1 MNRFK
6 IIFALLFF
14 IGWSLVSANVVEGYK
29 YAAEK
34 APAGNEWE
42 SPQAIAL
49 NKEKPKAWFF
59 SFANKESARKVLPEH
74 SQYWKSLNGSWKFNW
89 DQ

>member
-1 MNRFK
+1 MTKFK
-6 IIFALLFF
+6 ILITLFLIASF
-14 IGWSLVSANVVEGYK
+14 GIVYANGIEGYK
-29 YAAEK
+29 YSSEK
-34 APAGNEWE
+34 APTGKEWE

-74 SQYWKSLNGSWKFNW
+74 SEYWKSLN
-89 DQ
+89 